1 MRRSDAAVGTAAFF
15 FIAPGMVAGLVP
27 WWITRWHVR
36 SPFPGWMALRFVG
49 GALILTGAAFLVH
62 AFVRFVT
69 EGAGTPAP
77 VAPTERLVVG
87 GAYRYVRNPMYLAV
101 LGVIVGQALLLGQ
114 LPLFTY
120 AAVVA
125 ASMAV
130 FVRAY
135 EEPVLSRKFG
145 REYDDYRRH
154 VPGWWP
160 RLQNPYRNR
169 T

>member
-1 MRRSDAAVGTAAFF
+1 MRRSYAAVGTAAFF
-15 FIAPGMVAGLVP
+15 FIAPGIVAGLVP
-27 WWITRWHVR
+27 WWITRWQMQT
-36 SPFPGWMALRFVG
+36 PFSGWAALRFVG
-49 GALILTGAAFLVH
+49 GTLIVAGTGFLVH
-62 AFVRFVT
+62 AFARFVT

-114 LPLFTY
+114 LRLFTY
-120 AAVVA
+120 AGVVA
-125 ASMAV
+125 VTMAA

-154 VPGWWP
+154 VPAWWP